1 MRRTMSGTGE
11 LGSLPRRTAELGS
24 LPRRT
29 VGAPGAGR

>member
-1 MRRTMSGTGE
+1 MRMTMSGTAE